1 MHINEDAVSFAAF
14 SLAKALVAELL
25 RKGVLD
31 RDEFLSAISSEI
43 TEHRKI
49 AAATN
54 EDAAVLLEVYR
65 DEMPPG

>member
-31 RDEFLSAISSEI
+31 REGLVSAISSERA
-43 TEHRKI
+43 EHRKV

-65 DEMPPG
+65 DEMPSG

>member
-14 SLAKALVAELL
+14 SLAKALAAKLL
-25 RKGVLD
+25 RKGVLY
-31 RDEFLSAISSEI
+31 RNELLSAISSEI
-43 TEHRKI
+43 AEHRKI

-54 EDAAVLLEVYR
+54 EDAALLLEVYR